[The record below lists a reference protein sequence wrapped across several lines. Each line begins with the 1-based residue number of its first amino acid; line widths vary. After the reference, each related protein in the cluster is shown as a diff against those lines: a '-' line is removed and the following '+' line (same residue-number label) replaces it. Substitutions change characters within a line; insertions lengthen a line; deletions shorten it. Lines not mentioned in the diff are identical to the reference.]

1 MEFLAIN
8 RPRPS
13 ADSEQLTAV
22 IPAHLRWVDRGLRTG
37 ELARAGRWGHG
48 GMCIIEAPDEAAA
61 ATFLRGDPLVIEGLV
76 DVEIAA
82 IVSGAPHGLPAA

>member
-1 MEFLAIN
+1 MEFLTIN
-8 RPRPS
+8 RPHPG

-37 ELARAGRWGHG
+37 DLVRAGRWGRG

-61 ATFLRGDPLVIEGLV
+61 TRVLREDPLVIAGLV

-82 IVSGAPHGLPAA
+82 IVAAGPPGAP